1 MITREV
7 QATLLSLPQ
16 SFIDWL
22 DSLRNKN
29 PLKGSNAGQNQNSVF
44 VEIGKNLIVDEI
56 LEQRKKAMNP
66 PKAST
71 LVRSGSE
78 IMGGAEA

>member
-7 QATLLSLPQ
+7 QATLLSLPTA
-16 SFIDWL
+16 FIDWL

-56 LEQRKKAMNP
+56 LDERKKAMNP
-66 PKAST
+66 PKPSRTVSA
-71 LVRSGSE
+71 GSE